1 MYKEYSLC
9 FPRYDLVEEDED
21 SIVSFRKLLA
31 IMEIEIDLNW
41 LSNHLY
47 DNFILGEGD
56 IYVFHNSTDME
67 SFLLL
72 DCFCYETDQ
81 LDTAMV
87 ELRVSEEKSAL
98 VRAALEELRLTFW
111 GRNDCLV
118 RENYND
124 ELKIKSITY
133 NNFTIENERKKSI
146 AWRKYLES
154 EVKVIFIGNKET
166 KKSKIH
172 QPIIHNL
179 NGEIIEVAPQNR
191 KVGIFDYKIHYYYL
205 KKSVIDTLKIFQK
218 KKR

>member
-146 AWRKYLES
+146 AWRKYLET
-154 EVKVIFIGNKET
+154 EVKVIFIGEEKT
-166 KKSKIH
+166 KKTKIH
-172 QPIIHNL
+172 QPIIHYL
-179 NGEIIEVAPQNR
+179 NGEII
-191 KVGIFDYKIHYYYL
+191 KVGLHDGEVVIIDRKTCYYYL
-205 KKSVIDTLKIFQK
+205 KKLVTDRLKRFFQT
-218 KKR
+218 